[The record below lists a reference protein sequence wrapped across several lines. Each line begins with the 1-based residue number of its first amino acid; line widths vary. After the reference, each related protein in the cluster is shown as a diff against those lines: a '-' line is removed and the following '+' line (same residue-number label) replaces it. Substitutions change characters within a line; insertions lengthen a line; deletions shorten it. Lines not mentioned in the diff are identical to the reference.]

1 MSMDSCRK
9 CGAQVDTD
17 FDLEFYFET
26 GGSMPDQLCERC
38 RDQLREPV
46 EPQKEQVTH
55 ASSS

>member
-1 MSMDSCRK
+1 MDSCRK